1 MQPNDY
7 ADLHALEDELWWF
20 AGMRE
25 ITAAL
30 LDPICLGNGNKV
42 VLDAGCGAG
51 GNLNWLRRYATP
63 DRVFGVDFN
72 SDALRFCRALEH
84 ALVSQASVVSLPF
97 RAGIFDLVTSFDV
110 LGQLSHQD
118 DEKALREMHRVLK
131 ARGVIMVRAAA
142 YQWLHSGHDI
152 ALHTQ
157 QRYELELLSRKVE
170 AAGFR
175 VLRATYA
182 NSLLLPAA
190 ILRRLV
196 LKRIGLV
203 DQGSDVKR
211 PPVEVLNQVFK
222 TMLRGEAWWLRS
234 PGARLRF
241 GLSAICVGEKRGEQ

>member
-7 ADLHALEDELWWF
+7 ADLYALEDELWWF

-25 ITAAL
+25 IAAVL
-30 LDPICLGNGNKV
+30 LDPICPVNANRV

-51 GNLNWLRRYATP
+51 GNLNWLRRYTAR
-63 DRVFGVDFN
+63 DRIFAVDFN
-72 SDALRFCRALEH
+72 SDALRFCRARKHELL
-84 ALVSQASVVSLPF
+84 AQASVVALPF
-97 RAGIFDLVTSFDV
+97 QSGIFDLVTSFDV
-110 LGQLSHQD
+110 LGQLSDQD
-118 DEKALREMHRVLK
+118 DEKALREMNRVMK
-131 ARGVIMVRAAA
+131 PRGVVMVRAAA

-157 QRYELELLSRKVE
+157 QRYDLALLSRKVE

-190 ILRRLV
+190 MLRRLV

-211 PPVEVLNQVFK
+211 LPSEALNKVFT
-222 TMLRGEAWWLRS
+222 TMLHGEARWLRR

-241 GLSAICVGEKRGEQ
+241 GLSAICVAEKRGEQ

>member
-7 ADLHALEDELWWF
+7 ADLHALEDEFWWF

-30 LDPICLGNGNKV
+30 LDPICPRSANNV

-51 GNLNWLRRYATP
+51 GNLNWLRRYAEP
-63 DRVFGVDFN
+63 QRIFGVDFN
-72 SDALRFCRALEH
+72 SDALRFCRAREH
-84 ALVSQASVVSLPF
+84 NLLAQASVVSLPF
-97 RAGIFDLVTSFDV
+97 RAGVFDLVTSFDV
-110 LGQLSHQD
+110 LGQLSDQG
-118 DEKALREMHRVLK
+118 DEKALREMHRVTK
-131 ARGVIMVRAAA
+131 PGGVVMVRTAA

-152 ALHTQ
+152 ALHTC
-157 QRYELELLSRKVE
+157 QRYNLELLGRKVE

-196 LKRIGLV
+196 LKRIGVV

-211 PPVEVLNQVFK
+211 LPSDVLNKVFK
-222 TMLRGEAWWLRS
+222 TMLGSEARWLRR
-234 PGARLRF
+234 PGSRLRF
-241 GLSAICVGEKRGEQ
+241 GLSAICVAEKL

>member
-30 LDPICLGNGNKV
+30 LDPISPPNANKV

-51 GNLNWLRRYATP
+51 GNLNWLRRYAAP
-63 DRVFGVDFN
+63 DRILGVDFN
-72 SDALRFCRALEH
+72 SNALSFCRAREH
-84 ALVSQASVVSLPF
+84 ELLAQASVVSLPF
-97 RAGIFDLVTSFDV
+97 RDGVFDLVTSFDV
-110 LGQLSHQD
+110 LGQLPDQD

-131 ARGVIMVRAAA
+131 PRGVVMVRAAA
-142 YQWLHSGHDI
+142 YQRLHSGHDI

-157 QRYELELLSRKVE
+157 QRYDLELLSRKVE

-182 NSLLLPAA
+182 NGLLLPAA

-211 PPVEVLNQVFK
+211 LPFAVLNKLFK
-222 TMLRGEAWWLRS
+222 TMLRGEAWWLRR

-241 GLSAICVGEKRGEQ
+241 GLSVICVGEKP